1 MLNKNLLKEEVQ
13 DFIATYPHTDFTPL
27 LFQQDVFEG
36 IGNKELVQQ
45 LKGRSIAQKKFPF
58 LLKKQI
64 LFPPHLNLEQ
74 ASSQVTA
81 IFKSKDL
88 KGDSF
93 LDLTCGLGIDAFFL
107 SQNFQ
112 EVFLVE
118 QNESL
123 LALVAH
129 NWQVLGR
136 KANFYNEQLSV
147 FLARNRQKYSLIYID
162 PARRDTNNR
171 KQFLLEAL
179 SPNILQIQEDLL
191 AISDKVMIKLSPLID
206 LKYLLSVLKSVQR
219 VDILSVKNEVK
230 EIVVVQNRDLLENEY
245 DVFCRCFNLE
255 TTQPSFEFHFSEL
268 LVENVS
274 YAEPKTYLYLPNNA
288 VLKSGAFN
296 LIAHKFGLEK
306 LHPNTHLYTSEQHRE
321 DFPGRVLKINVIN
334 PKTIKKGESYNII
347 SKNYPLSTEAIK
359 KKYKIKEGGVKYLI
373 FTQTIGGKVILQSE

>member
-1 MLNKNLLKEEVQ
+1 M
-13 DFIATYPHTDFTPL
+13 
-27 LFQQDVFEG
+27 
-36 IGNKELVQQ
+36 
-45 LKGRSIAQKKFPF
+45 
-58 LLKKQI
+58 
-64 LFPPHLNLEQ
+64 
-74 ASSQVTA
+74 
-81 IFKSKDL
+81 
-88 KGDSF
+88 
-93 LDLTCGLGIDAFFL
+93 
-107 SQNFQ
+107 
-112 EVFLVE
+112 E

-206 LKYLLSVLKSVQR
+206 LKYLLSVLKWVQR

-230 EIVVVQNRDLLENEY
+230 EIVVVQNRDLPENEY

-306 LHPNTHLYTSEQHRE
+306 LHPNTHLYTSGQHRE

-359 KKYKIKEGGVKYLI
+359 KKYKIKEGGDKYLI